1 MFTYNCNQ
9 TTIFDLLYIDDVI
22 INDNNEYDMSD
33 IKQFLAQSFSIE
45 DLSNLFYFLDIEVSR
60 SKIGIFLC
68 QRKYK
73 LDILSDSGMTGCRP
87 LDFPMEQHI
96 CLQPNDGSPLPDP
109 TISHGLIDHILYLTM
124 TQSNIQYVVNTF
136 NQFIQSPYSSHLDVT
151 ILRYLKR
158 VLANTCFFQHE
169 APLIWLFM

>member
-9 TTIFDLLYIDDVI
+9 TTIFDLLYIDGI
-22 INDNNEYDMSD
+22 IITDNNEYDMSD
-33 IKQFLAQSFSIE
+33 IKH
-45 DLSNLFYFLDIEVSR
+45 
-60 SKIGIFLC
+60 SKNGIFLC

-73 LDILSDSGMTGCRP
+73 LDIPSDSGMTGCRP

-124 TQSNIQYVVNTF
+124 TQPNIQYVVNTF
-136 NQFIQSPYSSHLDVT
+136 NLFIQSPYSSHLDVT

-158 VLANTCFFQHE
+158 VLANTCFFQHG
-169 APLIWLFM
+169 APLI